1 MQNTEEIDKISQE
14 TKSVIDNGI
23 HVMDELNH
31 SSEDTTHNLTTIMED
46 IKALEQRI
54 TNITSIVGVITE
66 IAEQTNLLSLNAS
79 IEAARAGEAG
89 RGFAVVAAE
98 VKTLADQ
105 SAKAADRIRDI
116 VDEVQQQSHQTLEHG
131 EETDA
136 ILQSQEQA
144 VERAVK
150 AFNNIDE
157 YVNRLNLALADII
170 EQTKSIEVAKN
181 HTLEAVEGISAVIE
195 ENSASTQAMGESIH
209 GQEEQVEKMS
219 GYTNELKEVS
229 ESLRQEIHKFSI

>member
-1 MQNTEEIDKISQE
+1 M
-14 TKSVIDNGI
+14 
-23 HVMDELNH
+23 
-31 SSEDTTHNLTTIMED
+31 
-46 IKALEQRI
+46 
-54 TNITSIVGVITE
+54 
-66 IAEQTNLLSLNAS
+66 
-79 IEAARAGEAG
+79 
-89 RGFAVVAAE
+89 
-98 VKTLADQ
+98 
-105 SAKAADRIRDI
+105 
-116 VDEVQQQSHQTLEHG
+116 
-131 EETDA
+131 
-136 ILQSQEQA
+136 
-144 VERAVK
+144 K